1 MTAASAYPP
10 ESSEGRPSEPSMED
24 ILASIRRIIADDQ
37 NQGGKAAST
46 GNGSRRPVGQAAEED
61 RATPARAR
69 SPYDD
74 VLDLARLVP
83 SGDRAGQHHG
93 DGEGAAAP
101 YQVPVAQAYEAPT
114 PVSPF
119 PAAAE
124 PRAASTDVA
133 AVQPAVDHDHD
144 RLEPLAEVGQS
155 VSSLRARLPEPAGR
169 SAAQEDHDMLD
180 HPVPALSDE
189 SEEDL
194 LSAPLG
200 ASVMSA
206 FETLAATVVLQNTP
220 MLERVMRDLLRPML
234 KTWLDDNLPGLVER
248 LVRGEIERVARGGRG

>member
-1 MTAASAYPP
+1 
-10 ESSEGRPSEPSMED
+10 MED

-37 NQGGKAAST
+37 TQGAKPAPAGAAA
-46 GNGSRRPVGQAAEED
+46 RRPAAPTPDVD
-61 RATPARAR
+61 RPGASRTRT
-69 SPYDD
+69 PYDD

-83 SGDRAGQHHG
+83 
-93 DGEGAAAP
+93 AP
-101 YQVPVAQAYEAPT
+101 AQADQPLPEEPAMAEGVGTELATVQHAPDYDDHAT
-114 PVSPF
+114 ASRSDGDHAVS
-119 PAAAE
+119 
-124 PRAASTDVA
+124 
-133 AVQPAVDHDHD
+133 
-144 RLEPLAEVGQS
+144 G
-155 VSSLRARLPEPAGR
+155 LRARLPEPVGR
-169 SAAQEDHDMLD
+169 GSAQEEEHAMLD
-180 HPVPALSDE
+180 HAVPALGDE

-248 LVRGEIERVARGGRG
+248 LVRSEIERVARGSRG

>member
-1 MTAASAYPP
+1 
-10 ESSEGRPSEPSMED
+10 MED

-37 NQGGKAAST
+37 TQGAKPGLASA
-46 GNGSRRPVGQAAEED
+46 GARRPAAPMSDGE
-61 RATPARAR
+61 RASPSRTRT
-69 SPYDD
+69 PYDD

-83 SGDRAGQHHG
+83 SPVQADQPAIEEPAVADAAGTELATVQHAADHG
-93 DGEGAAAP
+93 DYPSESRPNGDNA
-101 YQVPVAQAYEAPT
+101 
-114 PVSPF
+114 VS
-119 PAAAE
+119 
-124 PRAASTDVA
+124 
-133 AVQPAVDHDHD
+133 
-144 RLEPLAEVGQS
+144 G
-155 VSSLRARLPEPAGR
+155 LRARLPEPLGR
-169 SAAQEDHDMLD
+169 GSAQEEEHAMLD
-180 HPVPALSDE
+180 HAVPAVGDE

-248 LVRGEIERVARGGRG
+248 LVRGEIERVARGSRG

>member
-1 MTAASAYPP
+1 MTAASAYSP
-10 ESSEGRPSEPSMED
+10 ESPEGRPAEPSMED

-37 NQGGKAAST
+37 THGGKAA
-46 GNGSRRPVGQAAEED
+46 GNGARRAEAD
-61 RATPARAR
+61 RGGTQRPR

-83 SGDRAGQHHG
+83 SADRSQSQ
-93 DGEGAAAP
+93 DEAAP
-101 YQVPVAQAYEAPT
+101 DPEPPSPVHVT
-114 PVSPF
+114 PLQHLADEDHYRP
-119 PAAAE
+119 E
-124 PRAASTDVA
+124 TDIDGGRA
-133 AVQPAVDHDHD
+133 
-144 RLEPLAEVGQS
+144 LNG
-155 VSSLRARLPEPAGR
+155 LRARMPEPSPR
-169 SAAQEDHDMLD
+169 DAAQDEDDHMLD
-180 HPVPALSDE
+180 HPVPAIGDD
-189 SEEDL
+189 SEGEL

-248 LVRGEIERVARGGRG
+248 LVRIEIERVARGTSRT

>member
-1 MTAASAYPP
+1 MTAASAFSP
-10 ESSEGRPSEPSMED
+10 ESPEGRPAEPSMED

-37 NQGGKAAST
+37 NHGGRAAAA
-46 GNGSRRPVGQAAEED
+46 GNGARRAGPETDQTGA
-61 RATPARAR
+61 PRAR

-83 SGDRAGQHHG
+83 SADRSQLQPQDEPVHEHQPPASVTPLQHIADDGDYRLDAEA
-93 DGEGAAAP
+93 DGGPAP
-101 YQVPVAQAYEAPT
+101 
-114 PVSPF
+114 
-119 PAAAE
+119 AE
-124 PRAASTDVA
+124 
-133 AVQPAVDHDHD
+133 
-144 RLEPLAEVGQS
+144 
-155 VSSLRARLPEPAGR
+155 LRAPVPEPAPR
-169 SAAQEDHDMLD
+169 DAAQDEDDHMLD
-180 HPVPALSDE
+180 HPVPALGDE
-189 SEEDL
+189 PEGEL

-248 LVRGEIERVARGGRG
+248 LVRSEIERVARGTARN